1 MKKSLYTLFL
11 IPLCIISTLTVVYI
25 FAKDEPLFFLKN
37 IRVNGVQQLKD
48 HDVMG
53 RAAPF
58 LSDSLFKVDIAKMK
72 EAIISHPFVKEVRI
86 KRVYPFSLVI
96 DVEEKKPSALW
107 ADGDGQLHVLDENG
121 EPFRGVVKGDAKG
134 LIVIN
139 APEKNGAKIAHGQ
152 VNEWVREGIIR
163 PESLSDVAY
172 KEGNITIY
180 GCGCDDG
187 VEIILGKEDQK
198 GRLKRAVAVLEDAK
212 QRGFLIKC
220 IDARFE
226 KGAIIK
232 ERQG

>member
-11 IPLCIISTLTVVYI
+11 IPLCIISMLSIVYI

-37 IRVNGVQQLKD
+37 IKVNGIQQLKD
-48 HDVMG
+48 HDITG

-58 LSDSLFKVDIAKMK
+58 LSDSLFKVDISKMK
-72 EAIISHPFVKEVRI
+72 EAIVSHPFVKEVRI

-96 DVEEKKPSALW
+96 DVEEKKASALW
-107 ADGDGQLHVLDENG
+107 VDREGQLHVLDENG
-121 EPFRGVVKGDAKG
+121 EPFRQFAKEDTKG

-139 APEKNGAKIAHGQ
+139 AKDKGGVKSVYRQI
-152 VNEWVREGIIR
+152 NEWLKEGIIKQ
-163 PESLSDVAY
+163 ESLSDIAY
-172 KEGNITIY
+172 NEGNITIY
-180 GCGCDDG
+180 GGGCDDG

-198 GRLKRAVAVLEDAK
+198 GRLKKVVAVLEDAK

>member
-11 IPLCIISTLTVVYI
+11 IPLCVISMLTIIYI

-37 IRVNGVQQLKD
+37 VKVNGIQQLKD
-48 HDVMG
+48 NDIMG

-58 LSDSLFKVDIAKMK
+58 LSDSLFKIDISKMK
-72 EAIISHPFVKEVRI
+72 EAIVSHPFIKEVRI

-96 DVEEKKPSALW
+96 DVDEKKASALW
-107 ADGDGQLHVLDENG
+107 VDGEGQLHVLDENG
-121 EPFRGVVKGDAKG
+121 DPFRGFSKEDTKG

-139 APEKNGAKIAHGQ
+139 AKNKNGAKSVYGLIH
-152 VNEWVREGIIR
+152 EWFKEGIIKR
-163 PESLSDVAY
+163 ESLSDVAY
-172 KEGNITIY
+172 NEGSITIY

-198 GRLKRAVAVLEDAK
+198 GRLKKAVAVLEDAK

>member
-11 IPLCIISTLTVVYI
+11 IPLCVISMLTVIYV
-25 FAKDEPLFFLKN
+25 FAKDEPLFFLRN
-37 IRVNGVQQLKD
+37 IKVNGIQHLKD
-48 HDVMG
+48 HDIMG

-58 LSDSLFKVDIAKMK
+58 LRDSLFKIDISEMK
-72 EAIISHPFVKEVRI
+72 DVILTHPFVREVRI

-96 DVEEKKPSALW
+96 DVDEKKASALW
-107 ADGDGQLHVLDENG
+107 ADSEGQLHVLDDNG
-121 EPFRGVVKGDAKG
+121 EPFRGFSREDSKG

-139 APEKNGAKIAHGQ
+139 AKDKNGAKAVYRQI
-152 VNEWVREGIIR
+152 NEWFREGIIKKDD
-163 PESLSDVAY
+163 LSDVAY
-172 KEGNITIY
+172 SEGNITIY

-187 VEIILGKEDQK
+187 VEIILGKEDYTS
-198 GRLKRAVAVLEDAK
+198 RLKKAVAVLQDAK

>member
-1 MKKSLYTLFL
+1 MLT
-11 IPLCIISTLTVVYI
+11 IIYI

-37 IRVNGVQQLKD
+37 IKVKGIQQLKD
-48 HDVMG
+48 NDIMG

-58 LSDSLFKVDIAKMK
+58 LRDSLFKIDISKMK
-72 EAIISHPFVKEVRI
+72 EAIVSHPFVKEVRI
-86 KRVYPFSLVI
+86 KRVYPFALVI

-107 ADGDGQLHVLDENG
+107 ADSEGQLHVLDENG
-121 EPFRGVVKGDAKG
+121 EPFRGIAKGDGKG

-139 APEKNGAKIAHGQ
+139 AKEKSGAKSVYGQ
-152 VNEWVREGIIR
+152 INEWFREGIIQQ
-163 PESLSDVAY
+163 EALSDVAY
-172 KEGNITIY
+172 NEGNITIY

-198 GRLKRAVAVLEDAK
+198 GRLRRAVAVLEDAK
-212 QRGFLIKC
+212 RRGFLIKC

-226 KGAIIK
+226 RGAIIK

>member
-11 IPLCIISTLTVVYI
+11 IPLCVISMLTIIYI

-37 IRVNGVQQLKD
+37 VKVNGIQQLKD
-48 HDVMG
+48 NDIMG

-58 LSDSLFKVDIAKMK
+58 LSDSLFKIDISKMK
-72 EAIISHPFVKEVRI
+72 EAIVSHPFVKEVRI

-96 DVEEKKPSALW
+96 DVDEKMASALW
-107 ADGDGQLHVLDENG
+107 VDGEGQLHVLDENG
-121 EPFRGVVKGDAKG
+121 DPFRGFSKEDTKG

-139 APEKNGAKIAHGQ
+139 AKNKSGAKSVYGLIH
-152 VNEWVREGIIR
+152 EWFKEGIIKR
-163 PESLSDVAY
+163 ESLSDVAY
-172 KEGNITIY
+172 SEGNITIY

-198 GRLKRAVAVLEDAK
+198 GRLKKAVAVLEDAK

>member
-11 IPLCIISTLTVVYI
+11 IPLCIISMLTIIYI

-37 IRVNGVQQLKD
+37 IKVKGVQQLND
-48 HDVMG
+48 HDIMG

-58 LSDSLFKVDIAKMK
+58 LRDSLFKIDITKMK
-72 EAIISHPFVKEVRI
+72 EAIVTHPFIKEVRI
-86 KRVYPFSLVI
+86 KRIYPFSLVI

-107 ADGDGQLHVLDENG
+107 VDSEGQLHVLDENG
-121 EPFRGVVKGDAKG
+121 EPFRGITKGDAKG

-139 APEKNGAKIAHGQ
+139 AKEKNGAKSVYGQ
-152 VNEWVREGIIR
+152 LNEWLREGIIK
-163 PESLSDVAY
+163 EETLSDVAY
-172 KEGNITIY
+172 NEGNITIY
-180 GCGCDDG
+180 GCGCDNG

-212 QRGFLIKC
+212 RRGFLIKC

-226 KGAIIK
+226 RGAIIK

>member
-11 IPLCIISTLTVVYI
+11 IPLCVISMLTIIYI

-37 IRVNGVQQLKD
+37 VKVNGIQQLKD
-48 HDVMG
+48 NDIMG

-58 LSDSLFKVDIAKMK
+58 LSDSLFKIDISKMK
-72 EAIISHPFVKEVRI
+72 EAIVSHPFVKEVRI

-96 DVEEKKPSALW
+96 DVDEKKASALW
-107 ADGDGQLHVLDENG
+107 VDGEGQLHVLDENG
-121 EPFRGVVKGDAKG
+121 DPFRGFSKEDTKG

-139 APEKNGAKIAHGQ
+139 AKNKSGAKSVYGLIH
-152 VNEWVREGIIR
+152 EWFKEGIIQR
-163 PESLSDVAY
+163 ESLSDVAY
-172 KEGNITIY
+172 NEGSITIY

-198 GRLKRAVAVLEDAK
+198 GRLKKAVAVLEDAK

>member
-11 IPLCIISTLTVVYI
+11 IPLCVISVLTIVYI

-37 IRVNGVQQLKD
+37 IKVNGIQHLKD
-48 HDVMG
+48 HDIMG

-58 LSDSLFKVDIAKMK
+58 LRDSLFKIDISKMK

-96 DVEEKKPSALW
+96 DVDEKKASALW
-107 ADGDGQLHVLDENG
+107 ADSEGRLHVLDENG
-121 EPFRGVVKGDAKG
+121 EPFRELSKVDSKG

-139 APEKNGAKIAHGQ
+139 AKDKSGAKSVYRLIH
-152 VNEWVREGIIR
+152 EWFKEGIIKQ
-163 PESLSDVAY
+163 ESLSDVAY
-172 KEGNITIY
+172 NEGNITIY

-198 GRLKRAVAVLEDAK
+198 GRLRKAVAVLEDAK

>member
-11 IPLCIISTLTVVYI
+11 IPLCIISMLTIAYI

-37 IRVNGVQQLKD
+37 IKVNGIQQLRD
-48 HDVMG
+48 NDVMG

-58 LSDSLFKVDIAKMK
+58 LSDSLFKVDITKMK
-72 EAIISHPFVKEVRI
+72 EAIITHPFVKEVRI

-96 DVEEKKPSALW
+96 DVQEKKPSAIW
-107 ADGDGQLHVLDENG
+107 ADGDGQLHMLDENG
-121 EPFRGVVKGDAKG
+121 EPFRGISKGDAKG

-139 APEKNGAKIAHGQ
+139 AKEKSGAKSVYGQ
-152 VNEWVREGIIR
+152 LNEWLKEGIIK
-163 PESLSDVAY
+163 EDTLSDVAY
-172 KEGNITIY
+172 NEGNVTID
-180 GCGCDDG
+180 GCGCDNG

-212 QRGFLIKC
+212 RRGFLIKC

-226 KGAIIK
+226 RGAIIK

>member
-1 MKKSLYTLFL
+1 M
-11 IPLCIISTLTVVYI
+11 LTIVYI

-37 IRVNGVQQLKD
+37 IKVNGVQQLKD
-48 HDVMG
+48 YDITG

-58 LSDSLFKVDIAKMK
+58 LRDSLFKIDITKMK

-107 ADGDGQLHVLDENG
+107 ADDEGQLHVLDENG
-121 EPFRGVVKGDAKG
+121 EPFRAITKGDAKG

-139 APEKNGAKIAHGQ
+139 AKEKSGAKSVYGQ
-152 VNEWVREGIIR
+152 LDEWLREGIIKS
-163 PESLSDVAY
+163 ESLSDVAY
-172 KEGNITIY
+172 NEGNITIY
-180 GCGCDDG
+180 GCGCDNG

-212 QRGFLIKC
+212 RRGFLIKC

-226 KGAIIK
+226 RGAIIK

>member
-11 IPLCIISTLTVVYI
+11 IPLCVISMLTIIYI

-37 IRVNGVQQLKD
+37 VKVNGIQQLKD
-48 HDVMG
+48 NDIMG

-58 LSDSLFKVDIAKMK
+58 LSDSLFKIDISKMK
-72 EAIISHPFVKEVRI
+72 EAIVSHPFIKEVRI

-96 DVEEKKPSALW
+96 DVDEKKASALW
-107 ADGDGQLHVLDENG
+107 VDGEGQLHVLDENG
-121 EPFRGVVKGDAKG
+121 DPFRGFSKEDTKG

-139 APEKNGAKIAHGQ
+139 AKNKNGAKSVYGLIH
-152 VNEWVREGIIR
+152 EWFKEGIIQR
-163 PESLSDVAY
+163 ESLSDVAY
-172 KEGNITIY
+172 NEGSITIY

-198 GRLKRAVAVLEDAK
+198 GRLKKAVAVLEDAK

>member
-1 MKKSLYTLFL
+1 MLT
-11 IPLCIISTLTVVYI
+11 IIYI

-37 IRVNGVQQLKD
+37 VKVNGIQQLKD
-48 HDVMG
+48 NDIMG

-58 LSDSLFKVDIAKMK
+58 LSDSLFKIDISKMK
-72 EAIISHPFVKEVRI
+72 EAIVSHPFVKEVRI

-96 DVEEKKPSALW
+96 DVDEKKASALW
-107 ADGDGQLHVLDENG
+107 VDGEGQLHVLDENG
-121 EPFRGVVKGDAKG
+121 DPFRGFIKEDTKG

-139 APEKNGAKIAHGQ
+139 AKNKSGAKSVYGLIH
-152 VNEWVREGIIR
+152 EWFKEGIIKR
-163 PESLSDVAY
+163 ESLSDVAY
-172 KEGNITIY
+172 SEGNITIY

-198 GRLKRAVAVLEDAK
+198 GRLKKAVAVLEDAK

>member
-11 IPLCIISTLTVVYI
+11 IPLCVISMLTIIYI

-37 IRVNGVQQLKD
+37 VKVNGIQQLKD
-48 HDVMG
+48 NDIMG

-58 LSDSLFKVDIAKMK
+58 LSDSLFKIDISKMK
-72 EAIISHPFVKEVRI
+72 EAIVSHPFIKEVRI

-96 DVEEKKPSALW
+96 DVDEKKASALW
-107 ADGDGQLHVLDENG
+107 VDGEGQLHVLDENG
-121 EPFRGVVKGDAKG
+121 DPFRGFSKEDSKG

-139 APEKNGAKIAHGQ
+139 AKNKNNAKSVYGLIH
-152 VNEWVREGIIR
+152 EWFKEGIIQR
-163 PESLSDVAY
+163 ESLSDVAY
-172 KEGNITIY
+172 NEGSITIY

-198 GRLKRAVAVLEDAK
+198 GRLKKAVAVLEDAK

>member
-11 IPLCIISTLTVVYI
+11 IPLCVISMLTIIYI

-37 IRVNGVQQLKD
+37 VKVNGIQQLKD
-48 HDVMG
+48 NDIMG

-58 LSDSLFKVDIAKMK
+58 LSDSLFKIDISKMK
-72 EAIISHPFVKEVRI
+72 EAIVSHPFVKEVRI

-96 DVEEKKPSALW
+96 DVDEKRASALW
-107 ADGDGQLHVLDENG
+107 VDGEGQLHVLDENG
-121 EPFRGVVKGDAKG
+121 DPFRGFSKEDTKG

-139 APEKNGAKIAHGQ
+139 AKNKSGAKSAYGLIH
-152 VNEWVREGIIR
+152 EWFKEGIIQR
-163 PESLSDVAY
+163 ESLSDVAY
-172 KEGNITIY
+172 SEGNITIY

-198 GRLKRAVAVLEDAK
+198 GRLKKAVAVLEDAK

>member
-11 IPLCIISTLTVVYI
+11 IPLCVISMLTIIYI

-37 IRVNGVQQLKD
+37 IKVNGIQQLKD
-48 HDVMG
+48 HDIMG
-53 RAAPF
+53 RASPF
-58 LSDSLFKVDIAKMK
+58 LSDSLFKIDISRMK
-72 EAIISHPFVKEVRI
+72 EAIVSHPFVKEVRI

-96 DVEEKKPSALW
+96 DVDEKKASALW
-107 ADGDGQLHVLDENG
+107 ADGEGKLHVLDENG
-121 EPFRGVVKGDAKG
+121 DPFRGFYKEDTKG

-139 APEKNGAKIAHGQ
+139 AKDKSGAKNVYGLIH
-152 VNEWVREGIIR
+152 EWFNEGIIKR
-163 PESLSDVAY
+163 ESLSDVAY
-172 KEGNITIY
+172 SEGNITIY

-198 GRLKRAVAVLEDAK
+198 GRLKKAVAVLEDAK

-232 ERQG
+232 ERRG

>member
-11 IPLCIISTLTVVYI
+11 IPLCVISMLTIIYI

-37 IRVNGVQQLKD
+37 IKVNGIQQLKD
-48 HDVMG
+48 NDVMG

-58 LSDSLFKVDIAKMK
+58 LSDSLFKVDITKMK
-72 EAIISHPFVKEVRI
+72 EAITTHPFVKEVRI

-96 DVEEKKPSALW
+96 DVQEKKPSAIW
-107 ADGDGQLHVLDENG
+107 ADGEGQLHMLDENG
-121 EPFRGVVKGDAKG
+121 EPFRGITRGDAKG

-139 APEKNGAKIAHGQ
+139 AKEKNGAKSVYGQ
-152 VNEWVREGIIR
+152 LTEWLREGIIR
-163 PESLSDVAY
+163 EDTLSDVSY
-172 KEGNITIY
+172 NEGNITIY
-180 GCGCDDG
+180 GCGCDNG

-212 QRGFLIKC
+212 RRGFLIKC

-226 KGAIIK
+226 RGAIIK

>member
-1 MKKSLYTLFL
+1 MLT
-11 IPLCIISTLTVVYI
+11 IIYI

-37 IRVNGVQQLKD
+37 VKVNGIQQLKD
-48 HDVMG
+48 NDIMG

-58 LSDSLFKVDIAKMK
+58 LSDSLFKIDISKMK
-72 EAIISHPFVKEVRI
+72 EAIVSHPFIKEVRI

-96 DVEEKKPSALW
+96 DVDEKKASALW
-107 ADGDGQLHVLDENG
+107 VDGEGQLHVLDENG
-121 EPFRGVVKGDAKG
+121 DPFRGFSKEDTKG

-139 APEKNGAKIAHGQ
+139 AKNKNGAKSVYGLIH
-152 VNEWVREGIIR
+152 EWFKEGIIKR
-163 PESLSDVAY
+163 ESLSDVAY
-172 KEGNITIY
+172 NEGSITIY

-198 GRLKRAVAVLEDAK
+198 GRLKKAVAVLEDAK

>member
-11 IPLCIISTLTVVYI
+11 IPLCVISMLTIVYI

-37 IRVNGVQQLKD
+37 IKVNGVQQLKD
-48 HDVMG
+48 YDITG

-58 LSDSLFKVDIAKMK
+58 LKDSLFKIDITKMK

-96 DVEEKKPSALW
+96 DVEEKRPSALW
-107 ADGDGQLHVLDENG
+107 ADGEGQLHVLDENG
-121 EPFRGVVKGDAKG
+121 EPFRAITKGDAKG

-139 APEKNGAKIAHGQ
+139 AKEKSGAKSVYGQ
-152 VNEWVREGIIR
+152 LNEWLREGIIKS
-163 PESLSDVAY
+163 ESLSDVAY
-172 KEGNITIY
+172 NEGNITIY
-180 GCGCDDG
+180 GCGCDNG

-212 QRGFLIKC
+212 RRGFLIKC

-226 KGAIIK
+226 RGAIIK

>member
-11 IPLCIISTLTVVYI
+11 IPLCVISMLTIIYI

-37 IRVNGVQQLKD
+37 IKVNGIQRLTD
-48 HDVMG
+48 HDIMG

-58 LSDSLFKVDIAKMK
+58 LRDSLFKIDISNMK
-72 EAIISHPFVKEVRI
+72 EAIVSHPFVKEVRI

-96 DVEEKKPSALW
+96 DVDEKKASALW
-107 ADGDGQLHVLDENG
+107 VDHEGQLHVLDENG
-121 EPFRGVVKGDAKG
+121 DPFRGFSKEDTRG
-134 LIVIN
+134 LIIIN
-139 APEKNGAKIAHGQ
+139 AKDKSGAKNVYRLIH
-152 VNEWVREGIIR
+152 EWFKEGIIR
-163 PESLSDVAY
+163 QESLSDVAY
-172 KEGNITIY
+172 SEGNITIY
-180 GCGCDDG
+180 GCSCDDG

-198 GRLKRAVAVLEDAK
+198 GRLKKAVAVLEDAK

>member
-11 IPLCIISTLTVVYI
+11 IPLCLISMLTFFYV

-37 IRVNGVQQLKD
+37 IKVNGIHHLKD
-48 HDVMG
+48 HDIISRV
-53 RAAPF
+53 APF
-58 LSDSLFKVDIAKMK
+58 LRDSLFMVDISKMK

-96 DVEEKKPSALW
+96 DVQEKKASALW
-107 ADGDGQLHVLDENG
+107 ADGEGQLHVLDENG
-121 EPFRGVVKGDAKG
+121 EPFRQFTKEDTKG

-139 APEKNGAKIAHGQ
+139 AKDKNGAKNAYRQI
-152 VNEWVREGIIR
+152 NEWFREGIIKQ
-163 PESLSDVAY
+163 EALSDVAY
-172 KEGNITIY
+172 NEGNITIY

-198 GRLKRAVAVLEDAK
+198 GRLKKAVVVLEDAK

-232 ERQG
+232 ERRG